1 MRSVADREHM
11 PEKLRRAL
19 PATLGLILFAAALL
33 VLRKELHAV
42 TWHELTSDVFATP
55 TTQLLAALLLTALN
69 YAALTGYDLLAFAY
83 VGNPLSRWRV
93 AGASLLA
100 YAVANSVGFAM
111 FSGAAVRYRFY
122 TRWGVTAQELS
133 RIVFSYSVTFW
144 LGLLAL
150 GGISLVAS
158 PLPAALELPAH
169 ELVAP
174 VGWLL
179 LLASAAYLVAVVV
192 RREPIRVRGFELPLP
207 SPRIAFAQL
216 GVSGVD
222 WALAA
227 AVLYVLLPKS
237 GLSFLGLLGAFLAA
251 QLLGLA
257 SHVPGGVGVFEGLM
271 LILLEPFLS
280 AAQLLPVLIVYRLVY
295 YLVPLAAALV
305 ALVTDEL
312 RQRREQAA
320 RAGAFLGWLSEEI
333 GPRLLAV
340 FTFLAGAGLLF
351 SGATPAAPGRLAW
364 LDNLLPLGVIEVSH
378 FLGSIVG
385 AGLLLVSHGISRRL
399 DAAYY
404 LATGGIALGIAA
416 SLFKGADFEEAALLA
431 LLLVVLWR
439 ARPAFDRRAALFD
452 APFSTGWL
460 VAVVGT
466 LGASVWLGLFAFKHV
481 QYSDQLWWQFELGQQ
496 ASRFLRSS
504 VGAAVALALF
514 GLARLMRPA
523 PHEAPEP
530 TDADLEA
537 AGAVIATQAA
547 TFPYLVYLRDKALLF
562 DEERK
567 GFVMYGVQGGTW
579 VALGDPVGPP
589 DRLAGL
595 VRMFL
600 ERCDDFGGVP
610 VFYEVGK
617 EGLHRYADFGLTFV
631 KLGEEARVDLA
642 SFSLEGA
649 QASKHRQALR
659 RLEKEGG
666 TFRMIPAAEVPA
678 VMEQLRAV
686 SDDWLHEKAGGEKA
700 FSLGFFDP
708 AYVQRFPVAVVER
721 LGRIQAFA
729 NVWPGPGKLELSVD
743 LMRHHRDAPKGVME
757 ALFVHLLQWGK
768 EQGYRWFALG
778 MAPLSG
784 FESSPV
790 APLWTRLGG
799 FLYRHGERLYNFQGL
814 RAYKEKF
821 NPVWE
826 PHYLAYPG
834 GLALPRILADVAAL
848 IAGGYRRIFLR

>member
-1 MRSVADREHM
+1 MT
-11 PEKLRRAL
+11 EKLRRAL
-19 PATLGLILFAAALL
+19 PALLGLVLFAAALV

-42 TWHELTSDVFATP
+42 TWHTLTADVLAISPARLF
-55 TTQLLAALLLTALN
+55 AALLLTSLN
-69 YAALTGYDLLAFAY
+69 YAALTAYDLLAFAY
-83 VGNPLSRWRV
+83 IRNPLSRWRV
-93 AGASLLA
+93 AGASFLA

-150 GGISLVAS
+150 GGISLVTS
-158 PLPAALELPAH
+158 PLPGAHELPAH
-169 ELVAP
+169 ELVAT

-179 LLASAAYLVAVVV
+179 LLTSAAYLVAVVV
-192 RREPIRVRGFELPLP
+192 RREPIRIFRLLLPLP
-207 SPRIAFAQL
+207 SPWIGFAQL
-216 GVSGVD
+216 GVSALD

-227 AVLYVLLPKS
+227 AVLYVLLPQS
-237 GLSFLGLLGAFLAA
+237 SLPFLGLLGAFLAA

-271 LILLEPFLS
+271 VILLKPFLS
-280 AAQLLPVLIVYRLVY
+280 SAQLLPALVVYRAIY
-295 YLVPLAAALV
+295 YLLPLATALV
-305 ALVTDEL
+305 LLVVDEL

-320 RAGAFLGWLSEEI
+320 RAGAFLGRLSEELT
-333 GPRLLAV
+333 PRVLAV

-364 LDNLLPLGVIEVSH
+364 LDNLLPLGVIEASH

-385 AGLLLVSHGISRRL
+385 AGLLLVSQGLSRRL
-399 DAAYY
+399 DGAYY
-404 LATGGIALGIAA
+404 LAVGGISLGIAA
-416 SLFKGADFEEAALLA
+416 SLFKGADVEEATLLA
-431 LLLVVLWR
+431 LLLLVLWR

-452 APFSTGWL
+452 APFSAGWV

-481 QYSDQLWWQFELGQQ
+481 EYSHELWWQFELGRE
-496 ASRFLRSS
+496 ASRTLRSS

-514 GLARLMRPA
+514 GFNRLMRPA
-523 PHEAPEP
+523 PHEASEP

-537 AGAVIATQAA
+537 AAAVIAAQAA
-547 TFPYLVYLRDKALLF
+547 TFPYLVFLRDKALLF
-562 DEERK
+562 DDDRK

-579 VALGDPVGPP
+579 AALGDPVGPP

-595 VRMFL
+595 IRLFL
-600 ERCDDFGGVP
+600 ERCDDFDGVP

-631 KLGEEARVDLA
+631 KLGEEARVDLS

-649 QASKHRQALR
+649 RASKHRQALK
-659 RLEKEGG
+659 RLEKERGS
-666 TFRMIPAAEVPA
+666 FRIIPPAEVPA
-678 VMEQLRAV
+678 VMDQLREV

-708 AYVQRFPVAVVER
+708 GYLERFPVAVVER
-721 LGRIQAFA
+721 QGRIQAFA
-729 NVWPGPGKLELSVD
+729 NVWPGPGKHELSVD
-743 LMRHHRDAPKGVME
+743 LMRYHKDAPKGVME
-757 ALFVHLLQWGK
+757 AVFVHLLRWGQ
-768 EQGYRWFALG
+768 EQGYGWFGLG
-778 MAPLSG
+778 MAPFSG

-790 APLWTRLGG
+790 APLWTRLGR
-799 FLYRHGERLYNFQGL
+799 FLYRHGPTSRLSSP
-814 RAYKEKF
+814 A
-821 NPVWE
+821 
-826 PHYLAYPG
+826 ATG
-834 GLALPRILADVAAL
+834 GSS
-848 IAGGYRRIFLR
+848 

>member
-1 MRSVADREHM
+1 MT
-11 PEKLRRAL
+11 EKLRRAL

-33 VLRKELHAV
+33 VLRGELHAV
-42 TWHELTSDVFATP
+42 TWHELTSDVLAIP
-55 TTQLLAALLLTALN
+55 PARLLAALLLTAIN
-69 YAALTGYDLLAFAY
+69 YAALTGYDLLAFVY
-83 VGNPLSRWRV
+83 IGNPLSRWRV
-93 AGASLLA
+93 AGASALA

-122 TRWGVTAQELS
+122 TRWGISARELS
-133 RIVFSYSVTFW
+133 RIVFSYTVTFW

-158 PLPAALELPAH
+158 PLSAAPA
-169 ELVAP
+169 
-174 VGWLL
+174 GWLL
-179 LLASAAYLVAVVV
+179 IMASTAYLVAVVV
-192 RREPIRVRGFELPLP
+192 RRAPIRFRGFELPLP
-207 SPRIAFAQL
+207 SPGIAFAQL
-216 GVSGVD
+216 GVSAVD

-227 AVLYVLLPKS
+227 AVLYVLLPMS
-237 GLSFLGLLGAFLAA
+237 DLSFLGLLGAFLAA

-257 SHVPGGVGVFEGLM
+257 SHVPGGVGVFEGL
-271 LILLEPFLS
+271 LVVLLKPYLPS
-280 AAQLLPVLIVYRLVY
+280 AQLLPALVVYRLVY

-305 ALVTDEL
+305 VLVADEL
-312 RQRREQAA
+312 RQRRGHAA
-320 RAGAFLGWLSEEI
+320 RAGAFLGRLSEEI
-333 GPRLLAV
+333 APRVLAV

-364 LDNLLPLGVIEVSH
+364 LEGLVPLGIIEASH

-385 AGLLLVSHGISRRL
+385 AGLLLVSQGVSRRL

-404 LATGGIALGIAA
+404 LATGGIAVGIAA
-416 SLFKGADFEEAALLA
+416 SLLKGGDFEEAILLA

-452 APFSTGWL
+452 APLSTGWV
-460 VAVVGT
+460 VAVLAT
-466 LGASVWLGLFAFKHV
+466 LGASVWLGFFAFKHV
-481 QYSDQLWWQFELGQQ
+481 EYSHELWWQFELGKQ

-504 VGAAVALALF
+504 VGAAVAVALF
-514 GLARLMRPA
+514 GFARLMRPA
-523 PHEAPEP
+523 PPEVSEP
-530 TDADLEA
+530 TEADLEA
-537 AGAVIATQAA
+537 AGPAIAAQAG
-547 TFPYLVYLRDKALLF
+547 TSPYLVYLRDKSLLF
-562 DEERK
+562 DADRK
-567 GFVMYGVQGGTW
+567 GFVMYGVQGHTW

-595 VRMFL
+595 VRLFL
-600 ERCDDFGGVP
+600 ERCDDFGGTP

-617 EGLHRYADFGLTFV
+617 EALHHYADFGLTFV
-631 KLGEEARVDLA
+631 KLGEDARVDLP

-659 RLEKEGG
+659 RLEKDGA
-666 TFRMIPAAEVPA
+666 TFRMIQAAEVSA
-678 VMEQLRAV
+678 VMDQLRAV
-686 SDDWLHEKAGGEKA
+686 SDDWLHEKASGEKG

-708 AYVQRFPVAVVER
+708 RYVARFPVAVVER
-721 LGRIQAFA
+721 EGHIQAFA
-729 NVWPGPGKLELSVD
+729 NLWPGPGKLELSVD
-743 LMRHHRDAPKGVME
+743 LMRYHQDAPKGVME
-757 ALFVHLLQWGK
+757 ALFVHLLRWGK
-768 EQGYRWFALG
+768 DEGYRWFGLG

-784 FESSPV
+784 FERSPV

-799 FLYRHGERLYNFQGL
+799 LLYQHGERLYNFQGL

-826 PHYLAYPG
+826 PRYLAYPG

-848 IAGGYRRIFLR
+848 IAGGYRKIFLR

>member
-1 MRSVADREHM
+1 MT
-11 PEKLRRAL
+11 EKLRRAL
-19 PATLGLILFAAALL
+19 PAVLGLILFAAAL
-33 VLRKELHAV
+33 VMLRKELHAV
-42 TWHELTSDVFATP
+42 TWNELTSDVLATP
-55 TTQLLAALLLTALN
+55 RTQLLFALLLTALN
-69 YAALTGYDLLAFAY
+69 YAILTAYDLLAFAY
-83 VGNPLSRWRV
+83 IGNPLSRWRV
-93 AGASLLA
+93 AGASFLA

-150 GGISLVAS
+150 GGISLLVS
-158 PLPAALELPAH
+158 PLPGAH
-169 ELVAP
+169 ELPGHELAAS

-179 LLASAAYLVAVVV
+179 LLASVGYLVAVLV
-192 RREPIRVRGFELPLP
+192 RREPIRIFRLELPLP
-207 SPRIAFAQL
+207 APRIGFAQL
-216 GVSGVD
+216 GVSALD

-227 AVLYVLLPKS
+227 AVLYVLLPQS

-271 LILLEPFLS
+271 VVLLKPLLS
-280 AAQLLPVLIVYRLVY
+280 SAQLLPALVVYRAIY
-295 YLVPLAAALV
+295 YLLPLVTALV
-305 ALVTDEL
+305 VLVVDEL
-312 RQRREQAA
+312 RQRRGQAA

-333 GPRLLAV
+333 TPRLLAV

-351 SGATPAAPGRLAW
+351 SGATPAAPGRLVW
-364 LDNLLPLGVIEVSH
+364 LDNLLPLGVIEASH

-385 AGLLLVSHGISRRL
+385 AGLLLVSQGLSRRL

-404 LATGGIALGIAA
+404 LAVAGIALGIAA
-416 SLFKGADFEEAALLA
+416 SLFKGADFEEAVLLG
-431 LLLVVLWR
+431 LLLLVLWR

-452 APFSTGWL
+452 TRFPAGWVL
-460 VAVVGT
+460 AVVGT

-481 QYSDQLWWQFELGQQ
+481 EYSHELWWQFELGQE

-504 VGAAVALALF
+504 VGAAVALALVGF
-514 GLARLMRPA
+514 GRLMRPA

-537 AGAVIATQAA
+537 AGSVIAAQAA

-562 DEERK
+562 DEDRK
-567 GFVMYGVQGGTW
+567 GFVMYGVQGRTW

-589 DRLAGL
+589 DRLAAL
-595 VRMFL
+595 VRLFL

-642 SFSLEGA
+642 SFSLDGA
-649 QASKHRQALR
+649 QASKHRQALK
-659 RLEKEGG
+659 RLEREGG
-666 TFRMIPAAEVPA
+666 TFRIVPAAFVPG
-678 VMEQLRAV
+678 VMDQLRAV

-700 FSLGFFDP
+700 FSLGFFEP
-708 AYVQRFPVAVVER
+708 GYVQRFPVAVVER
-721 LGRIQAFA
+721 QGRIQAFA

-743 LMRHHRDAPKGVME
+743 LMRYHKDAPKGVME
-757 ALFVHLLQWGK
+757 ALFVHLLRWGQQ
-768 EQGYRWFALG
+768 QGYRWFVLG

-784 FESSPV
+784 FERSPV
-790 APLWTRLGG
+790 APLWTRLGS
-799 FLYRHGERLYNFQGL
+799 FLYQHGERLYNFQGL
-814 RAYKEKF
+814 RAYKDKF
-821 NPVWE
+821 NPMWQ

-848 IAGGYRRIFLR
+848 IAGGYRKIFLK

>member
-1 MRSVADREHM
+1 MS
-11 PEKLRRAL
+11 EKLRRAL
-19 PATLGLILFAAALL
+19 PAILGLILFAAALL

-42 TWHELTSDVFATP
+42 TWHELTTDVLATP
-55 TTQLLAALLLTALN
+55 ARRLLAALLLTAVN
-69 YAALTGYDLLAFAY
+69 YAALTGYDLLAFVYIGKA
-83 VGNPLSRWRV
+83 LSRWRV

-100 YAVANSVGFAM
+100 YAVANSVGFGM

-122 TRWGVTAQELS
+122 TRWGVTTGELS

-150 GGISLVAS
+150 GGISLVVS
-158 PLPAALELPAH
+158 PLPSAHELPAH
-169 ELVAP
+169 ALVAP
-174 VGWLL
+174 VGWLAL
-179 LLASAAYLVAVVV
+179 LTSVAYLVAVVV
-192 RREPIRVRGFELPLP
+192 RREPIRVFRFELPLP

-216 GVSGVD
+216 AVSAAD
-222 WALAA
+222 WALAG

-237 GLSFLGLLGAFLAA
+237 DLPFLGLLGAFLAA

-271 LILLEPFLS
+271 MLLLKPFLS
-280 AAQLLPVLIVYRLVY
+280 SAQLLPPLVVYRAIY
-295 YLVPLAAALV
+295 YLLPLATALV
-305 ALVTDEL
+305 ALVVDEL

-320 RAGAFLGWLSEEI
+320 RARAFLGWLSEQI
-333 GPRLLAV
+333 MPRVLAV

-351 SGATPAAPGRLAW
+351 SGATPAAPGRLVW

-385 AGLLLVSHGISRRL
+385 AGLLLVSQGLSRRL

-404 LATGGIALGIAA
+404 LAAGGIVLGIAA
-416 SLFKGADFEEAALLA
+416 SLLKGADLEEATLLA

-452 APFSTGWL
+452 APFSAGWIL
-460 VAVVGT
+460 AVVGT

-481 QYSDQLWWQFELGQQ
+481 EYSHELWWQFELGQE

-504 VGAAVALALF
+504 VGAAVAVALF
-514 GLARLMRPA
+514 GFGRLMRPA

-537 AGAVIATQAA
+537 AGPVIASQTA
-547 TFPYLVYLRDKALLF
+547 TFPYLVYLRDKALVF
-562 DEERK
+562 DEDRK
-567 GFVMYGVQGGTW
+567 GFVMYGVQGRTW

-589 DRLAGL
+589 DRIAGL
-595 VRMFL
+595 VRLFL

-631 KLGEEARVDLA
+631 KLGEEARVDLQ
-642 SFSLEGA
+642 SFSLEGG

-659 RLEKEGG
+659 RIEKEAG
-666 TFRMIPAAEVPA
+666 TFRMLLAAEVPA
-678 VMEQLRAV
+678 VMDQLRAV
-686 SDDWLHEKAGGEKA
+686 SDDWLHEKAGGEKG

-708 AYVQRFPVAVVER
+708 GYVQRFPVAVVER
-721 LGRIQAFA
+721 HGRIEAFA
-729 NVWPGPGKLELSVD
+729 NVWLGPEKVELSVD
-743 LMRHHRDAPKGVME
+743 LMRYNRDAPKGVME
-757 ALFVHLLQWGK
+757 ALFVHLLRWGK
-768 EQGYRWFALG
+768 EQGYSWFGLG
-778 MAPLSG
+778 MAPFSG
-784 FESSPV
+784 FEASPV
-790 APLWTRLGG
+790 APLWTRLGR
-799 FLYRHGERLYNFQGL
+799 FLFQHGETFYNFQGL

-848 IAGGYRRIFLR
+848 LAGGFRRIFLK